1 MNLPPTNG
9 LLDKFRNVN
18 DADFE
23 DGNVL
28 IIKHPLRDVH
38 HIENMT
44 PADLASAAKLLRW
57 CVKPGELYRLL
68 IIVFPQGRCIWRSV
82 GLKFATSALLI

>member
-1 MNLPPTNG
+1 MNLP
-9 LLDKFRNVN
+9 
-18 DADFE
+18 DADLE

-44 PADLASAAKLLRW
+44 PNFACAAKLLRW
-57 CVKPGELYRLL
+57 CVKPG
-68 IIVFPQGRCIWRSV
+68 
-82 GLKFATSALLI
+82 

>member
-1 MNLPPTNG
+1 MNLP
-9 LLDKFRNVN
+9 
-18 DADFE
+18 DADLD

-44 PADLASAAKLLRW
+44 PNLACAAKLLQW
-57 CVKPGELYRLL
+57 CVEHGELYRLL
-68 IIVFPQGRCIWRSV
+68 IIDFLQGRCIRSNV
-82 GLKFATSALLI
+82 GFKFATSALLI